1 MVDLDINISNLLS
14 AIKSIK
20 LRERKNSQKV
30 RLMFLLIYTH
40 RKYELVFLLNKEE
53 ITAQKDVMCI

>member
-14 AIKSIK
+14 AIKSMK

-40 RKYELVFLLNKEE
+40 RKYELVFKEE
-53 ITAQKDVMCI
+53 IRAQKDVMCI